1 MAEEANKQ
9 KCEHHY
15 RGYCKYKDMCPKV
28 HPDADCEGTCEDK
41 RTCMKRH
48 KVNCKNGPSC
58 EWNSCQFLHSKEHRE
73 KESGDITL
81 LKKDIEQKLNSI
93 ESQIIKSN
101 EYHKAHTEAAVNNTM
116 KVVNE
121 KFEVIEEEYSSKL
134 EQLEPACQKPM
145 RKTKENQAESNRLRK
160 PN

>member
-1 MAEEANKQ
+1 M
-9 KCEHHY
+9 
-15 RGYCKYKDMCPKV
+15 
-28 HPDADCEGTCEDK
+28 
-41 RTCMKRH
+41 
-48 KVNCKNGPSC
+48 
-58 EWNSCQFLHSKEHRE
+58 
-73 KESGDITL
+73 